1 MSSSVDGL
9 VSGLDTTSLINSLI
23 AAEATTQTSLKSRV
37 TDQQMAIKGYQS
49 VNTSMTALLSAAKD
63 MGKAGALNVTKATS
77 SSTDVAASV
86 SSSAKPGSFDFT
98 VIQPAKAEV
107 QLSASYASLADT
119 AATGPS
125 VSVTVGGVAKD
136 PLVPKDSGLGSLVDA
151 INSRSDLGMRA
162 AAVSMGD
169 GTYRLQVASSGTGE
183 SAAFVLGGTAKAMT
197 TTQAGQDAKIA
208 LAGAPDAIIKSST
221 NTFTNVT
228 PGLTF
233 TVNPKAVANQDVSI
247 SITQDGGAVAASM
260 SKLVEAANTAI
271 ASISSQTAYNAG
283 TKKGSPL
290 SGDFAVR
297 QIQQQIVSAV
307 GLSAQPGMS
316 AADAGVQLTRDGKL
330 TFDKTKFLDTLAKNP
345 DGLQKLLG
353 VTATSSNPQISF
365 TSSTERTIP
374 GTYSVQVD
382 SLASGSTAATGSIKG
397 GSSGTAYEK
406 SAAGNV
412 FSVTDLSAPGAGLTV
427 TAAATGSA
435 NITVTT
441 GLAQRLANVA
451 IAATDSSNGSLTRA
465 INGRQ
470 STVDNLNISIADW
483 DVRLDLR
490 KTSLTK
496 TYSNLEVALGK
507 LKNQSSWLAGQLSK
521 L

>member
-23 AAEATTQTSLKSRV
+23 AAEATTQTQLKTRV
-37 TDQQMAIKGYQS
+37 TTQQMAIKGYQS
-49 VNTSMTALLSAAKD
+49 VNTSMTALLAAAKNMSKSD
-63 MGKAGALNVTKATS
+63 ALNVTKATS

-86 SSSAKPGSFDFT
+86 TSSAKPGSFDFT

-107 QLSASYASLADT
+107 QLSAAYASLTDT
-119 AATGPS
+119 ASTGSS

-136 PLVPKDSGLGSLVDA
+136 PLVPKDGSLSSLVDA

-169 GTYRLQVASSGTGE
+169 GSYRLQVASTGTGE

-208 LAGAPDAIIKSST
+208 LAGAPDAIVKSPT

-233 TVNPKAVANQDVSI
+233 SIKPTAVANQDVSI
-247 SITQDGGAVAASM
+247 SITQDGDAVADSM
-260 SKLVEAANTAI
+260 SKMVDAANTAI
-271 ASISSQTAYNAG
+271 ASIASQTAYNAT
-283 TKKGSPL
+283 TKSGSPL

-353 VTATSSNPQISF
+353 VTATSDNPQISF
-365 TSSTERTIP
+365 TSSTERTVP

-397 GSSGTAYEK
+397 GSGTAYEK

-412 FSVTDLSAPGAGLTV
+412 FSVTDLSAPSAGLTV
-427 TAAATGSA
+427 TASATGTA
-435 NITVTT
+435 NITLTA

-451 IAATDSSNGSLTRA
+451 ISATDSANGSLTRA

-470 STVDNLNISIADW
+470 STVDNLNTSIADW

-507 LKNQSSWLAGQLSK
+507 LKNQSTWLAGQLAN